1 MPSDRLTSGDLR
13 FLSLE
18 TNATPQ
24 HIGEL
29 AIFAGAADGLDY
41 TRLVH
46 LIESRIAA
54 MPRYRQRVRQVP
66 AHLANPVWID
76 DPNFDIT
83 YHVRRS
89 ALPRPGGDAELLEFC
104 ARIQSR
110 LLDRGHPLWEV
121 YLVEGVSGDRAAI
134 ITKTH
139 QSVIDGMGALDIA
152 NVLLDV
158 RPDPVA
164 GDESLWMPAPEP
176 TGVQLIGGALWDMVR
191 RPAAALEPVRLGVND
206 VRSAAGRITGVLD
219 SAVSATKALARRS
232 PSSPLATT
240 VGGQRRIGIARTELA
255 DYRTVR
261 RAHRTTVNDVML
273 TAVCGGLRSWL
284 LHRGLDLDPTARV
297 RALVPVSVAQEADSD
312 GGGPPGVGRV
322 TGLLADLPIGE
333 PDPVRRLRLTAQTT
347 AAHRRSGRAVD
358 ADALVALAGFAPP
371 TLHALGVRVAH
382 GLARRTFDL
391 VVTNVP
397 GPQSPRY
404 VAGVRMS
411 EVFPIVPLTAGCA
424 VAIGMTSYDGGVYFG
439 LNADRDAVPDVSA
452 LANFIEDAVAEL
464 VESSPAP
471 RDEPPV
477 SLSTVRAAH
486 ARRAARRTPEPHR

>member
-18 TNATPQ
+18 TSATPQ
-24 HIGEL
+24 HIGAL
-29 AIFAGAADGLDY
+29 AILPAGADGLDY

-46 LIESRIAA
+46 LIETRIAA
-54 MPRYRQRVRQVP
+54 MPRYRQRVRHVP

-89 ALPRPGGDAELLEFC
+89 ALPRPGGDPELLEFC

-110 LLDRGHPLWEV
+110 LLDRGRPLWEV
-121 YLVEGVSGDRAAI
+121 YLVEGLSGDRAAI

-139 QSVIDGMGALDIA
+139 QSLIDGMGALDIA
-152 NVLLDV
+152 DVLVDA
-158 RPDPVA
+158 RPEPDSGEEP
-164 GDESLWMPAPEP
+164 LWMPAPEP
-176 TGVQLIGGALWDMVR
+176 TGAQLIGGALWDVVR

-206 VRSAAGRITGVLD
+206 LRTAAGRMVGVLD
-219 SAVSATKALARRS
+219 TAVSATRALARRS
-232 PSSPLATT
+232 PSSPLAAT
-240 VGGQRRIGIARTELA
+240 VGGQRRIGIARTRLA
-255 DYRTVR
+255 DYRVVR
-261 RAHRTTVNDVML
+261 RAHGTTVNDVML

-284 LHRGLDLDPTARV
+284 LHRGLDLDATARV
-297 RALVPVSVAQEADSD
+297 RAVVPVSVAEESAAGGD
-312 GGGPPGVGRV
+312 GLRGVGRV

-382 GLARRTFDL
+382 GLARRAFDL

-397 GPQSPRY
+397 GPQTPRY
-404 VAGVRMS
+404 VAGTRIA
-411 EVFPIVPLTAGCA
+411 EVFPIVPLISGCA

-439 LNADRDAVPDVSA
+439 INADRDAVPDVAA
-452 LANFIEDAVAEL
+452 LASFVEDALAEL